1 MTQIALDGEAKMPGQ
16 LYYLQD
22 ESEAELKRWIKK
34 PYGNVPENLL
44 PAIKA
49 MFLCYT
55 QENRNELLAL
65 INNRIAPAVNRKDPS
80 LKEFM

>member
-1 MTQIALDGEAKMPGQ
+1 MKQIALDGEAKLPGH

-49 MFLCYT
+49 SFLCY
-55 QENRNELLAL
+55 
-65 INNRIAPAVNRKDPS
+65 S
-80 LKEFM
+80 